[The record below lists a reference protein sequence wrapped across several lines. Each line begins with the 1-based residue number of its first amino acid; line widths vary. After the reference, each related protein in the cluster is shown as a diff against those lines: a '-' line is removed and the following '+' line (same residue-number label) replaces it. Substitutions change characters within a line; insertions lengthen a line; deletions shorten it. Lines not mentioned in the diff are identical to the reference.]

1 MKTEMGRLAAVCAV
15 VICATALG
23 ATSDVNLKDRAL
35 GGNDF
40 SYYRWSGAGETF
52 VMTTAAVTTNLE
64 RRAKFWKRVEF
75 ATVPTIFQL
84 TFPKTAPDW
93 KQKLPKTAEEAVA
106 AIDAFFAP
114 GEGLEPC
121 PKKIYAVT
129 PCEENV
135 TWEGQTEVQ
144 NAIARH
150 LRAKYG
156 VKTYQWLTEPMKPT
170 LAIQADGWVFD
181 AYCITDPGSFYAHL
195 ESFVLTG
202 VPVVPCIWASGHF
215 CKYHTNRT
223 WDDLTRFTVE
233 RMDMCRAL
241 DLPVMVFSVA
251 GKSGSVGAWFG
262 KTDDPGERYY
272 RETIKHYL
280 SAVPTMPKAS
290 WRPVQKTWRAN
301 VKRDGTVRSK
311 VDLKSFGLVDETT
324 FDDVRAWRL
333 ADTGLNLVA
342 GRGRLSWQMRPQ
354 GRVRKGRFSLRHSP
368 NAKGTFCGRP
378 LSPRGL
384 TEMDVGEFDCKTLV
398 LDATA
403 PITLTELS
411 FFGEGDCSVE
421 VVGVEMD
428 TSYGRTDY
436 RRQFAFDSEE
446 AAQAGEKGH
455 VARKRVVRKVLLP
468 GCGGK
473 LMVEA
478 KAFAHKSYAGS
489 VKMWLSLDGETP
501 LAEVATAGDNK
512 VWHDLSIEHKIADG
526 VDAVYLVFDVVVS
539 CGVNTGATAGAKVTT
554 CDFKFRPEHP

>member
-1 MKTEMGRLAAVCAV
+1 M
-15 VICATALG
+15 
-23 ATSDVNLKDRAL
+23 
-35 GGNDF
+35 
-40 SYYRWSGAGETF
+40 
-52 VMTTAAVTTNLE
+52 
-64 RRAKFWKRVEF
+64 
-75 ATVPTIFQL
+75 
-84 TFPKTAPDW
+84 
-93 KQKLPKTAEEAVA
+93 
-106 AIDAFFAP
+106 
-114 GEGLEPC
+114 
-121 PKKIYAVT
+121 
-129 PCEENV
+129 
-135 TWEGQTEVQ
+135 
-144 NAIARH
+144 
-150 LRAKYG
+150 
-156 VKTYQWLTEPMKPT
+156 
-170 LAIQADGWVFD
+170 
-181 AYCITDPGSFYAHL
+181 
-195 ESFVLTG
+195 
-202 VPVVPCIWASGHF
+202 
-215 CKYHTNRT
+215 
-223 WDDLTRFTVE
+223 
-233 RMDMCRAL
+233 
-241 DLPVMVFSVA
+241 
-251 GKSGSVGAWFG
+251 
-262 KTDDPGERYY
+262 
-272 RETIKHYL
+272 
-280 SAVPTMPKAS
+280 
-290 WRPVQKTWRAN
+290 TWRAN

-311 VDLKSFGLVDETT
+311 VDLKTFGLVDETT

-342 GRGRLSWQMRPQ
+342 DRGRLSWQMRPQ

-384 TEMDVGEFDCKTLV
+384 TEMEVGEFDCKTLV

-501 LAEVATAGDNK
+501 LAEADIV
-512 VWHDLSIEHKIADG
+512 IRPADG
-526 VDAVYLVFDVVVS
+526 EAPDLDTEGKTKISFESLLREGRSKKIEELVKSIRQNVQEMIE
-539 CGVNTGATAGAKVTT
+539 TAQEAASAA
-554 CDFKFRPEHP
+554 

>member
-1 MKTEMGRLAAVCAV
+1 MKAETGRLATVCAAA
-15 VICATALG
+15 ICATAFG
-23 ATSDVNLKDRAL
+23 ATSDANLKDRVL
-35 GGNDF
+35 GGNDC
-40 SYYRWSGAGETF
+40 SYYRWSGSGETF

-64 RRAKFWKRVEF
+64 KRARFWQRVKS

-84 TFPKTAPDW
+84 TFPRTPGW
-93 KQKLPKTAEEAVA
+93 KQKLPKTADEAVA

-114 GEGLEPC
+114 GEGVEPC
-121 PKKIYAVT
+121 PKAIYAVT

-135 TWEGQTEVQ
+135 TWDGQTEVQ
-144 NAIARH
+144 DAIAKH
-150 LRAKYG
+150 LKGKYG
-156 VKTYQWLTEPMKPT
+156 VKTYQWLTEPLKPT

-181 AYCITDPGSFYAHL
+181 AYCITDPNAFYAHV
-195 ESFVLTG
+195 ESFLLTG
-202 VPVVPCIWASGHF
+202 VPVVPCIWASGNF
-215 CKYHTNRT
+215 SRYHKNRT

-233 RMDMCRAL
+233 RMDICRAL
-241 DLPVMVFSVA
+241 DLPVMVFAVA
-251 GKSGSVGAWFG
+251 GKSGSVGTWFG
-262 KTDDPGERYY
+262 KVENPGERYY
-272 RETIKHYL
+272 RETVKHYIA
-280 SAVPTMPKAS
+280 AVPTMPKAS
-290 WRPVQKTWRAN
+290 WRPAPKMWNAN

-311 VDLKSFGLVDETT
+311 VDLKAFDLVDETE

-333 ADTGLNLVA
+333 SDAGLNLVKA
-342 GRGRLSWQMRPQ
+342 GGRLAWRMRPQ
-354 GRVRKGRFSLRHSP
+354 GHVRKGCFALRHSP
-368 NAKGTFCGRP
+368 GAKGSFCGRS
-378 LSPRGL
+378 LSPNGL
-384 TEMDVGEFDCKTLV
+384 TTVDVGEFDCKTLE

-403 PITLTELS
+403 PLTLTELS
-411 FFGEGDCSVE
+411 FFGEGEGRVE
-421 VVGVEMD
+421 SIGVEMD

-436 RRQFAFDSEE
+436 RRQFAFEPEE

-455 VARKRVVRKVLLP
+455 TARKRVMRKVMLP

-501 LAEVATAGDNK
+501 LAEVATTGDK
-512 VWHDLSIEHKIADG
+512 VWHDLSLEHRLADG